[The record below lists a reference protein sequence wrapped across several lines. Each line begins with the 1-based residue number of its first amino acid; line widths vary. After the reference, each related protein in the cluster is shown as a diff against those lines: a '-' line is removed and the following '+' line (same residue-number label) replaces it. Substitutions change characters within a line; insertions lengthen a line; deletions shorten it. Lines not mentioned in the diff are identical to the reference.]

1 MVNNQAGIIPEAGR
15 LRQVPAPRKCRDNP
29 PPLGIASPLAY
40 HDAMNQ
46 SQESPL
52 HSPMHPAVPT
62 DSHTQ
67 ARRALEHHVRMLGAA
82 AEACLRQARGGLSEL
97 ELIRQLQSPPWEL
110 IGPVDYA
117 NPAAL
122 YPVHFLVFHVLY
134 RLRDELAPR
143 GETVTISPLSIS
155 LTQADVVAGT
165 GLPDQTDPL
174 RAFYLN
180 LDQYEMSE
188 DDILRMVDD
197 FWAGRSRGAPGRD
210 DAAGAA
216 EVLGFETLPTDF
228 TTVKQRFRRAVMQAH
243 PDRGGDTEQVQQLNE
258 AFAIL
263 RHYFRHEIG

>member
-1 MVNNQAGIIPEAGR
+1 MR
-15 LRQVPAPRKCRDNP
+15 
-29 PPLGIASPLAY
+29 
-40 HDAMNQ
+40 
-46 SQESPL
+46 SPL
-52 HSPMHPAVPT
+52 HSVPT

-67 ARRALEHHVRMLGAA
+67 ARQALEHHVRMLGAA
-82 AEACLRQARGGLSEL
+82 VEACLRQARGGLSEL

-122 YPVHFLVFHVLY
+122 YPVHFLLFHVLY
-134 RLRDELAPR
+134 RLRDELANN
-143 GETVTISPLSIS
+143 GETVAISPLSIS
-155 LTQADVVAGT
+155 LTQTDVVAGT
-165 GLPDQTDPL
+165 GLPDQADPL
-174 RAFYLN
+174 RAFYLD

-197 FWAGRSRGAPGRD
+197 FWAGRSHGAPGRD

-216 EVLGFETLPTDF
+216 KVLGFETLPTDF
-228 TTVKQRFRRAVMQAH
+228 AAVKQRFRRAVMQAH

-263 RHYFRHEIG
+263 RHYFRHGDAPC